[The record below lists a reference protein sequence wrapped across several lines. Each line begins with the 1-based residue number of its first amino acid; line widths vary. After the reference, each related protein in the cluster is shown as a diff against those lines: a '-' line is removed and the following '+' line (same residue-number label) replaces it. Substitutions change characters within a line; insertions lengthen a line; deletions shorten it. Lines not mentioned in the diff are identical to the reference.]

1 MTSEITADAW
11 AFYDMEDQ
19 SIVRSCNLTKK
30 RQIASITKIFT
41 LATALRIERRLKIN
55 PTILVYIIEAFETGT
70 TANL

>member
-1 MTSEITADAW
+1 MTSEITADTW

-19 SIVRSCNLTKK
+19 SIIRSSNLTKK

-41 LATALRIERRLKIN
+41 MATALRIERRLKIN
-55 PTILVYIIEAFETGT
+55 PNILVYVIDAFETGT